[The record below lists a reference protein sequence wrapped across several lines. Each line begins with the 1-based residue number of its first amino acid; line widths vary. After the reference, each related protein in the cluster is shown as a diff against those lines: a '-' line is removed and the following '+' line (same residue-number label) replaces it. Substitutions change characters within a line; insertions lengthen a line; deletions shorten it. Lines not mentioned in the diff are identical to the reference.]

1 MKNEKS
7 LIKKKRFLF
16 FANKSVGGISM
27 KREAIP
33 SNNNFILALNRMP
46 TKLLGRET
54 IHTCVFAQHEL
65 KLMELFLTGLK

>member
-1 MKNEKS
+1 M
-7 LIKKKRFLF
+7 
-16 FANKSVGGISM
+16 GGISM
-27 KREAIP
+27 KCEAIP

-54 IHTCVFAQHEL
+54 IHDHTCVFAQHEL

>member
-1 MKNEKS
+1 M
-7 LIKKKRFLF
+7 
-16 FANKSVGGISM
+16 GGISM

>member
-7 LIKKKRFLF
+7 LIKKRFLF
-16 FANKSVGGISM
+16 FANISVGGISM

-54 IHTCVFAQHEL
+54 IHTCVCAQHEL

>member
-1 MKNEKS
+1 
-7 LIKKKRFLF
+7 
-16 FANKSVGGISM
+16 M

-33 SNNNFILALNRMP
+33 SNNNLNRMP